1 MADSKIVVFQ
11 DKQIRRAWMNEQWY
25 FSIADVVEFLTDSVD
40 VKQYIKRMR
49 QRDPLLNRNWGT
61 ICTPV
66 AMIAA
71 DGRRRS
77 VQAADVKGLFRII
90 QSIPSPKAE
99 PFKQWPAQVG
109 YERVQE
115 IENPELAQERM
126 KAVYEAKGYPKDWID
141 KRLRGIAIRQNLTDE
156 WKERGIREERDF
168 AILTA
173 EIARATFGVTPSEH
187 RAIKGLTKKGQNL
200 RDHMTDL
207 ELIFTMLGER
217 VTTEI
222 SQQEKPDTFAE
233 SKRVARRG
241 GNVAGVARKE
251 TERELGH
258 SVVSGQN
265 FLDKNPDGLIE
276 DTIGLPPLGSDK
288 E

>member
-1 MADSKIVVFQ
+1 
-11 DKQIRRAWMNEQWY
+11 
-25 FSIADVVEFLTDSVD
+25 
-40 VKQYIKRMR
+40 
-49 QRDPLLNRNWGT
+49 
-61 ICTPV
+61 
-66 AMIAA
+66 
-71 DGRRRS
+71 
-77 VQAADVKGLFRII
+77 
-90 QSIPSPKAE
+90 
-99 PFKQWPAQVG
+99 
-109 YERVQE
+109 
-115 IENPELAQERM
+115 M
-126 KAVYEAKGYPKDWID
+126 KAIYEAKGYPKDWID

-187 RAIKGLTKKGQNL
+187 RAIKRLTKKGQNL

-241 GNVAGVARKE
+241 GNVAGVARRE

-276 DTIGLPPLGSDK
+276 DMIGLPPFGSDK

>member
-11 DKQIRRAWMNEQWY
+11 DKQIRRVWVDDDWY
-25 FSIADVVEFLTDSVD
+25 FSIVDIVGVLTGSPEPRKYWNKVKTREFTDLQLSP
-40 VKQYIKRMR
+40 IWR
-49 QRDPLLNRNWGT
+49 QLKLP
-61 ICTPV
+61 
-66 AMIAA
+66 AA
-71 DGRRRS
+71 DGKQYRTDCATT
-77 VQAADVKGLFRII
+77 QAMFRII

-99 PFKQWPAQVG
+99 PFKQGRAQVG

-126 KAVYEAKGYPKDWID
+126 KAIYEAKGYPKDWID

-187 RAIKGLTKKGQNL
+187 RAIKRLTKKGQNL

-233 SKRVARRG
+233 SKQVARRG
-241 GNVAGVARKE
+241 GNVAGVARRE

-265 FLDKNPDGLIE
+265 FLDRNPDGLIE
-276 DTIGLPPLGSDK
+276 DTIGLPPLDSEK

>member
-1 MADSKIVVFQ
+1 MD
-11 DKQIRRAWMNEQWY
+11 DDWY
-25 FSIADVVEFLTDSVD
+25 FSIVDIVGVLTGSPEPRKYWNKVKTREFTDLQLSP
-40 VKQYIKRMR
+40 IWR
-49 QRDPLLNRNWGT
+49 QLKLP
-61 ICTPV
+61 
-66 AMIAA
+66 AA
-71 DGRRRS
+71 DGKQYRTDCATT
-77 VQAADVKGLFRII
+77 QAMFRII

-99 PFKQWPAQVG
+99 PFKQWLAQVG

-126 KAVYEAKGYPKDWID
+126 KAIYEAKGYPKDWID

-187 RAIKGLTKKGQNL
+187 RAIKRLTKKGQNL

-222 SQQEKPDTFAE
+222 SQQENPIRSPKANRSPGAAAMLPEWPVGRRNGSWGTV
-233 SKRVARRG
+233 SCRARIFWTG
-241 GNVAGVARKE
+241 IPM
-251 TERELGH
+251 
-258 SVVSGQN
+258 
-265 FLDKNPDGLIE
+265 D
-276 DTIGLPPLGSDK
+276 
-288 E
+288 

>member
-11 DKQIRRAWMNEQWY
+11 DKQIRRVWVDDDWY
-25 FSIADVVEFLTDSVD
+25 FSIVDIVGVLTGSPEPRKYWNKVKTREFTDLQLSP
-40 VKQYIKRMR
+40 IWR
-49 QRDPLLNRNWGT
+49 QLKLP
-61 ICTPV
+61 
-66 AMIAA
+66 AA
-71 DGRRRS
+71 DGKQYRTDCATT
-77 VQAADVKGLFRII
+77 QAMFRII

-99 PFKQWPAQVG
+99 PFKQWLAQVG

-241 GNVAGVARKE
+241 GNVAGVARRE

-265 FLDKNPDGLIE
+265 FLDRNPDGLIE
-276 DTIGLPPLGSDK
+276 DTIGLPPLDSEK

>member
-11 DKQIRRAWMNEQWY
+11 DKQIRRVWVDDDWY
-25 FSIADVVEFLTDSVD
+25 FSIVDIVGVLTGSPEPRKYWNKVKTREFTDLQLSP
-40 VKQYIKRMR
+40 IWR
-49 QRDPLLNRNWGT
+49 QRKLP
-61 ICTPV
+61 
-66 AMIAA
+66 AA
-71 DGRRRS
+71 DGKQYRTDCATT
-77 VQAADVKGLFRII
+77 QAMFRII

-99 PFKQWPAQVG
+99 PFKQWLAQVG

-126 KAVYEAKGYPKDWID
+126 KAIYEAKGYPKDWID

-187 RAIKGLTKKGQNL
+187 RAIKRLTKKGQNL

-233 SKRVARRG
+233 SKQVARRG
-241 GNVAGVARKE
+241 GNVAGVARRE

-265 FLDKNPDGLIE
+265 FLDRNPDGLIE
-276 DTIGLPPLGSDK
+276 DTIGLPPLDSEK

>member
-11 DKQIRRAWMNEQWY
+11 DKQIRRVWVDDDWY
-25 FSIADVVEFLTDSVD
+25 FSIVDIVGVLTGSPEPRKYWNKVKTREFTDLQFSP
-40 VKQYIKRMR
+40 IWR
-49 QRDPLLNRNWGT
+49 QLKLP
-61 ICTPV
+61 
-66 AMIAA
+66 AA
-71 DGRRRS
+71 DGKQYRTDCATT
-77 VQAADVKGLFRII
+77 QAMFRII

-99 PFKQWPAQVG
+99 PFKQWLAQVG

-126 KAVYEAKGYPKDWID
+126 KAIYEAKGYPKDWID

-187 RAIKGLTKKGQNL
+187 RAIKRLTKKGQNL

-233 SKRVARRG
+233 SKQVARRG
-241 GNVAGVARKE
+241 GNVAGVARRE

-265 FLDKNPDGLIE
+265 FLDRNPDGLIE
-276 DTIGLPPLGSDK
+276 DTIGLPPLDSEK

>member
-99 PFKQWPAQVG
+99 PFKQWLAQVG

-156 WKERGIREERDF
+156 WKERGIREEWDF

>member
-1 MADSKIVVFQ
+1 
-11 DKQIRRAWMNEQWY
+11 
-25 FSIADVVEFLTDSVD
+25 
-40 VKQYIKRMR
+40 
-49 QRDPLLNRNWGT
+49 
-61 ICTPV
+61 
-66 AMIAA
+66 MIAA

-99 PFKQWPAQVG
+99 PFKQWLAQVG

-241 GNVAGVARKE
+241 GNVAGVARKALE
-251 TERELGH
+251 AESFRPLVTDIVTDAAQLPEQTEGDTNGKCAEKQLPRNPRQLAADGT
-258 SVVSGQN
+258 VSQG
-265 FLDKNPDGLIE
+265 
-276 DTIGLPPLGSDK
+276 
-288 E
+288 

>member
-99 PFKQWPAQVG
+99 PFKQWLAQVG

-187 RAIKGLTKKGQNL
+187 RAIKRLTKKGQNL

-276 DTIGLPPLGSDK
+276 DTIGLPPLDSEK

>member
-11 DKQIRRAWMNEQWY
+11 DKQIRRVWVDDDWY
-25 FSIADVVEFLTDSVD
+25 FSIVDIVGVLTGSPEPRKYWNKVKTREFTDLQLSPLW
-40 VKQYIKRMR
+40 R
-49 QRDPLLNRNWGT
+49 QLKLP
-61 ICTPV
+61 
-66 AMIAA
+66 AA
-71 DGRRRS
+71 DGKQYRTDCATT
-77 VQAADVKGLFRII
+77 QAMFRII

-99 PFKQWPAQVG
+99 PFKQWLAQVG

-126 KAVYEAKGYPKDWID
+126 KAIYEAKGYPKDWID

-187 RAIKGLTKKGQNL
+187 RAIKRLTKKGQNL

-233 SKRVARRG
+233 SKQVARRG
-241 GNVAGVARKE
+241 GNVAGVARRE

-265 FLDKNPDGLIE
+265 FLDRNPDGLIE
-276 DTIGLPPLGSDK
+276 DTIGLPPLDSEK

>member
-99 PFKQWPAQVG
+99 PFKQWLAQVG

-265 FLDKNPDGLIE
+265 LLDKNPDGLIE

>member
-1 MADSKIVVFQ
+1 MTDSKIVVFQ
-11 DKQIRRAWMNEQWY
+11 DKQIRRVWMNEQWY

-99 PFKQWPAQVG
+99 PFKQWLAQVG

-241 GNVAGVARKE
+241 GNVAGVARRE